1 MLKLAA
7 NKGKSQNYGQCC
19 VVSHQSGAV
28 GFVMNGSVGR
38 RNDDGICMAGL
49 EAFSMTEISF
59 TNEISVTKHD
69 ITGKV
74 GEV

>member
-1 MLKLAA
+1 MHIT
-7 NKGKSQNYGQCC
+7 SVDIYIIY
-19 VVSHQSGAV
+19 SHMHLIDAHYE
-28 GFVMNGSVGR
+28 R
-38 RNDDGICMAGL
+38 RYDPI

-74 GEV
+74 GEI